1 MALRKLASI
10 NPFTNKILKEYNFMG
25 LDEINKRI
33 QKSK

>member
-1 MALRKLASI
+1 MSLRKLASI

-33 QKSK
+33 